1 MANDETLSLWGG
13 GSGEGGKEEDPL
25 DNWSN
30 ETTHEVETK
39 LTKEEKRKL
48 WKKKRG
54 KRLLRVLLRGDK
66 KNKAIQPQVVACKRI
81 LVDHLVGNII
91 QWADLTPIFRLYAH
105 LDQDIFVPAHV
116 KYLANKFNSV
126 VKINGGETKI
136 PLFEYLA
143 LLSFIRLIL
152 ADFIQKAN
160 VLRDTAQAKFSEQ
173 GPWGALYTPFDGEQ
187 HFEDFKNI
195 LFPLYEEAYPETTLT
210 DAWASLYSQGKLSPE
225 NLVNYLAKISYYPQ
239 KESLLKNTLEDI
251 DTSQTIVVGD
261 VELALSDFVVL
272 VRSLHISLHL
282 FASHYRK

>member
-1 MANDETLSLWGG
+1 MANDETLSLWDED
-13 GSGEGGKEEDPL
+13 SREGDKEEDPL

-30 ETTHEVETK
+30 ETTHEVKTK

-81 LVDHLVGNII
+81 LVDHLVGNVI

-105 LDQDIFVPAHV
+105 LDQDIFIPAHV
-116 KYLANKFNSV
+116 KYLANKFKSV
-126 VKINGGETKI
+126 VKINGGDTKI

-143 LLSFIRLIL
+143 LLSFIRLTL
-152 ADFIQKAN
+152 TDFIQKAN
-160 VLRDTAQAKFSEQ
+160 VLKDTAQAKFSKQ
-173 GPWGALYTPFDGEQ
+173 GFWGALYTPFDGEQ

-195 LFPLYEEAYPETTLT
+195 LFPLYEEEYPETTLT
-210 DAWASLYSQGKLSPE
+210 DAWATLYLQWKLAPACI
-225 NLVNYLAKISYYPQ
+225 VQYLAKISYYPQ
-239 KESLLKNTLEDI
+239 KESLLKNTLEGI
-251 DTSQTIVVGD
+251 DLSKTLEVGD
-261 VELALSDFVVL
+261 VKISLYDFIAL

-282 FASHYRK
+282 FTSHYRK